1 MWYCVPTPYSLLNDE
16 DDPIDVF
23 AEIFP
28 QYIDPDDHSAGEY
41 PYWEE
46 KRKALWA
53 RFHDTGIGNSDT
65 DYWIRCMQ
73 GKDSEISPRY
83 EVKFRVWTEY
93 LARLTAAASVD
104 ISDSSMDS
112 ESVQKHYD
120 PPETSVA
127 GAQATVYL
135 DTQDTNTFHQDT
147 HGGLESSTIRD
158 YNDSVENPYESFAR
172 EFDALFYRGI

>member
-16 DDPIDVF
+16 DDPVDVF

-65 DYWIRCMQ
+65 EYWIRCMK
-73 GKDSEISPRY
+73 GKAAEMDQRY
-83 EVKFRVWTEY
+83 LIRFRVWTEY
-93 LARLTAAASVD
+93 QTKLASTATVD
-104 ISDSSMDS
+104 LADSSMES

-120 PPETSVA
+120 PPETTMA
-127 GAQATVYL
+127 GGHASAYL
-135 DTQDTNTFHQDT
+135 DTQDNNNFTQTT
-147 HGGLESSTIRD
+147 HGGTEAESVRD
-158 YNDSVENPYESFAR
+158 YNRAVENPFEYYAA
-172 EFDALFYRGI
+172 EFDALFYWGI

>member
-53 RFHDTGIGNSDT
+53 RFHDTGIGNPDT
-65 DYWIRCMQ
+65 EYWIRCMK
-73 GKDSEISPRY
+73 GKAAEMDQRY
-83 EVKFRVWTEY
+83 LIKFRVWTEY
-93 LARLTAAASVD
+93 QTKLASA
-104 ISDSSMDS
+104 
-112 ESVQKHYD
+112 
-120 PPETSVA
+120 
-127 GAQATVYL
+127 ATVDL
-135 DTQDTNTFHQDT
+135 AD
-147 HGGLESSTIRD
+147 
-158 YNDSVENPYESFAR
+158 
-172 EFDALFYRGI
+172 